1 MVTRIFRFGIP
12 KDALAP
18 VAIAPRRPRRWPG
31 PCFLASVLVPLHRV
45 VPGREIA
52 QLSAALAS
60 APFVSGS
67 RTAAPHAALIKNNL
81 QLPADHALAV
91 RGARTLLGVLMSN
104 PAFQAATLPATMT
117 VPRFCRYDVGMG
129 YGDHHDS
136 PMMNGASRVRTDI
149 AVTVSLTEAES
160 YGGGELV
167 IDTDGAAWSWKGGA
181 GDCVIYPGSTRHR
194 VEPVLRGVR
203 LVAIMWIQSL
213 VRDPEKRRI
222 LYEMTTAMEALRGDD
237 ASTQALEHLR
247 NAHANLLRMWAE
259 P

>member
-1 MVTRIFRFGIP
+1 
-12 KDALAP
+12 
-18 VAIAPRRPRRWPG
+18 
-31 PCFLASVLVPLHRV
+31 
-45 VPGREIA
+45 IA
-52 QLSAALAS
+52 QLSATLVS

-67 RTAAPHAALIKNNL
+67 RSAAPHAALIKNNL
-81 QLPADHALAV
+81 QLPADHALAI

-136 PMMNGASRVRTDI
+136 PMMNPRVRTDI
-149 AVTVSLTEAES
+149 AVTVSLTEADS

-194 VEPVLRGVR
+194 VEPVVRGVR
-203 LVAIMWIQSL
+203 LVAI
-213 VRDPEKRRI
+213 
-222 LYEMTTAMEALRGDD
+222 
-237 ASTQALEHLR
+237 
-247 NAHANLLRMWAE
+247 
-259 P
+259 